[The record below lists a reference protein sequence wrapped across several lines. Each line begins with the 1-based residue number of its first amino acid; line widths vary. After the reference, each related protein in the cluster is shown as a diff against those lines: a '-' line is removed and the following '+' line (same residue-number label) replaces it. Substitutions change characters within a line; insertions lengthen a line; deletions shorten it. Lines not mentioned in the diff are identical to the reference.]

1 MNLLFSLLLATV
13 IQTKADV
20 PRVTPAELQALM
32 AKGEAVALD
41 VRGTVPFRYGH
52 IANAISMPLG
62 TIDKR
67 AMELP
72 QDKLIVT
79 YCACR
84 SEETSLE
91 GALLLAQKHGFERV
105 AVLHGGLQAW
115 IAAKLPTASE
125 RTVHF
130 EEERPSAVGPA
141 SGRLAPPAA
150 VKCDRNELTSYAGLV
165 KSYERKQGRTTIVIA
180 TSAGTTEKVTLEH
193 SGSDDPSRAFLF
205 EGGEFVADDWKKIE
219 KSHGVLHDGMNVI
232 AWVCSKGET
241 IVDWRPG
248 AKFSGAE

>member
-1 MNLLFSLLLATV
+1 MNVLFSLLLATV

-20 PRVTPAELQALM
+20 PRVTPAELQALL
-32 AKGEAVALD
+32 AKGDAIAVD

-52 IANAISMPLG
+52 IASAISMPLG
-62 TIDKR
+62 AIDKR

-91 GALLLAQKHGFERV
+91 GAMLLAQKHGFERV

-115 IAAKLPTASE
+115 TDARLPTESE

-130 EEERPSAVGPA
+130 EEERPAAEAGR
-141 SGRLAPPAA
+141 GRLAPPAA
-150 VKCDRNELTSYAGLV
+150 VKCDRNELT
-165 KSYERKQGRTTIVIA
+165 SYERKQGRTTIVIA
-180 TSAGTTEKVTLEH
+180 TSAGTTERVTLEH
-193 SGSDDPSRAFLF
+193 SGSDDPSRAFLLA
-205 EGGEFVADDWKKIE
+205 GEPFAADDWKKIE
-219 KSHGVLHDGMNVI
+219 KEQGVLHDGMNVI
-232 AWVCSKGET
+232 AWVCENGET

-248 AKFSGAE
+248 SKPNRAE